1 MRWATS
7 TIRLADFADPGG
19 LFDLMDI
26 AALRGSWAKVAA
38 AGDDVP
44 LYFYSHLF
52 LSHPEVR
59 SMFPIQ
65 MSGQRDKL
73 VAALGGVVS
82 NVDELDNVMPL
93 LEQLGRDHRRFAVIT
108 EHYTA
113 VGASLLATLKKFL
126 GPYWTP
132 DLADTWAQAYGL
144 VAKVMVAAAEQ
155 HEDIAPAYWE
165 ADVVLVER
173 RSVEV
178 AVIEV
183 APRQKFL
190 YRAGQSVAVEIPHRP
205 RLWRYFSPANAPHSS
220 GRLQFHV
227 QPIAGGLVSTAAARR
242 LSQGD
247 TVKLAAPVGE
257 QLTLPENGR
266 VPDLLMVAGGT
277 GLAPLRAVL
286 EQIDRGWKATGSA
299 PQVHLFHGAR
309 MPWNLYDH
317 KYLAGLATKPW
328 FAYTPVVSA
337 DPTYQGVRGLVG
349 TVAAKADDWSERTAM
364 VCGSPGM
371 VRHTVQQLRAAG
383 LSAAS
388 IRREQFDFL
397 QGTELDDTIEIPVV
411 AEGT

>member
-1 MRWATS
+1 
-7 TIRLADFADPGG
+7 
-19 LFDLMDI
+19 MDTG
-26 AALRGSWAKVAA
+26 ALKVSWAKVAA

-73 VAALGGVVS
+73 VAALGAVVS
-82 NVDELDNVMPL
+82 GVDEIDKVIPV
-93 LEQLGRDHRRFAVIT
+93 LEQLGRDHRRFAVVI

-126 GPYWTP
+126 GASWTP

-155 HEDIAPAYWE
+155 HEDIAPAFWE
-165 ADVVLVER
+165 ADVIRVER

-183 APRQKFL
+183 APRQEFP
-190 YRAGQSVAVEIPHRP
+190 YRAGQSVAMEIPQRP
-205 RLWRYFSPANAPHSS
+205 RLWRYFSPANAPQPS
-220 GRLQFHV
+220 GPLQFHV

-257 QLTLPENGR
+257 QLTLPESGS

-286 EQIDRGWKATGSA
+286 EQVDRGWETTGSA
-299 PQVHLFHGAR
+299 PRVHLFHGSR
-309 MPWNLYDH
+309 MSWNLYDH
-317 KYLAGLATKPW
+317 EYLSGLATKPW
-328 FAYTPVVSA
+328 FTYTPVVSD
-337 DPTYQGVRGLVG
+337 DPTYRGAQGLVG
-349 TVAAKADDWSERTAM
+349 TVAAKADDWSDRTAM

-371 VRHTVQQLRAAG
+371 VRHTVRELRAAG
-383 LSAAS
+383 LPNES

-397 QGTELDDTIEIPVV
+397 QGTELDDTVEIPVV
-411 AEGT
+411 TEDRSV

>member
-1 MRWATS
+1 
-7 TIRLADFADPGG
+7 
-19 LFDLMDI
+19 MDA
-26 AALRGSWAKVAA
+26 AALKGSWAKVAA

-73 VAALGGVVS
+73 VAALGAVVS
-82 NVDELDNVMPL
+82 NVDELDTVMPL

-113 VGASLLATLKKFL
+113 VGASLLATLKRFL
-126 GPYWTP
+126 GRYWTP

-144 VAKVMVAAAEQ
+144 VAKVMVAASEQ

-165 ADVVLVER
+165 ADVVSVER

-178 AVIEV
+178 AVIEIE
-183 APRQKFL
+183 PRQEYP

-220 GRLQFHV
+220 GRLQFHI
-227 QPIAGGLVSTAAARR
+227 QPIAGGLVSTAAVRR

-266 VPDLLMVAGGT
+266 VPALLMVAGGT

-286 EQIDRGWKATGSA
+286 EQIDLGWEATGSA
-299 PQVHLFHGAR
+299 PQVQLFHGSR
-309 MPWNLYDH
+309 MAWNLYDH

-328 FAYTPVVSA
+328 FAYTPVVSE
-337 DPTYQGVRGLVG
+337 DPTYQGARGLVG
-349 TVAAKADDWSERTAM
+349 TVAANADDWSDRTAM
-364 VCGSPGM
+364 VCGSPDM
-371 VRHTVQQLRAAG
+371 VRHTVQELKAAG
-383 LSAAS
+383 LPAAS

-397 QGTELDDTIEIPVV
+397 QGTELDDTVEIPVV
-411 AEGT
+411 AEGTTR